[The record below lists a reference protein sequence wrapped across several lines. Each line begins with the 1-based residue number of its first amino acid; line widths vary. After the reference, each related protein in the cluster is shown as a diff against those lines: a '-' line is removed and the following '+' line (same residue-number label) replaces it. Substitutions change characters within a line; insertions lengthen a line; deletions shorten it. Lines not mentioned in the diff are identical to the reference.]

1 MKKIF
6 VILSVAVAS
15 VAVADDYAYLRE
27 LVELKQRVENVSV
40 LKEQSEQIKLQ
51 KEISVFARFALE
63 KMFVQN
69 PSVFATSTQC
79 FPHTYIWYR
88 WQDYD
93 RANVIGKV
101 GILQEIE
108 KLTKE

>member
-1 MKKIF
+1 MKKILI
-6 VILSVAVAS
+6 VLSVAVAS
-15 VAVADDYAYLRE
+15 VANADDAYLRE
-27 LVELKQRVENVSV
+27 LVALKQRVENVSV
-40 LKEQSEQIKLQ
+40 LKEQAKQIKFQ

-63 KMFVQN
+63 KIFVQN

-79 FPHTYIWYR
+79 FPNTYVWYR

-93 RANVIGKV
+93 RASVIGKV

-108 KLTKE
+108 TLTKE

>member
-1 MKKIF
+1 MKKNLI
-6 VILSVAVAS
+6 VLSVAVAS
-15 VAVADDYAYLRE
+15 FANADYAYLRE

-40 LKEQSEQIKLQ
+40 LKEQVKLQ

-63 KMFVQN
+63 KIFVQN
-69 PSVFATSTQC
+69 PSVFTTSTQC

-93 RANVIGKV
+93 RASVIGKV

-108 KLTKE
+108 KNL